1 AYVNLMLRAFYAE
14 KDTRT
19 PVRAALVSFVLN
31 VGLSLV
37 LMKPLSTLG
46 LALASNLA
54 VVAQAIHLQRALSRR
69 RPQLGVVPMLP
80 SLGNGL
86 AGSLGMG
93 LGGAGVR
100 RWVAASLGNVGGV
113 LLRLIVLVPCV
124 VAIYAVLAWL
134 LRLDGRDELLGLL
147 RGRKP
152 RAASAE

>member
-1 AYVNLMLRAFYAE
+1 YAE

-80 SLGNGL
+80 SLGKIL
-86 AGSLGMG
+86 AASLGMG
-93 LGGAGVR
+93 LGLAGGL
-100 RWVAASLGNVGGV
+100 RWVAAWPENLGGD
-113 LLRLIVLVPCV
+113 LLRLIVLVPFG
-124 VAIYAVLAWL
+124 VAIYAALAWL

-152 RAASAE
+152 RAASAETTSK